1 MRNNL
6 RTKLI
11 AMFMVLILG
20 SFVII
25 SSILFWFLGDYYT
38 KREGATLS
46 QSADRI
52 AEMTVEMLSGGELA
66 GLFSRIYRLNIE
78 SYSQN
83 TGAHIVVFDQ
93 AGNVVEWST
102 SVGDQLMGHSLP
114 QALVAPVLQGEHIL
128 SRTEF
133 GAIFGS
139 TVIVA
144 GSPMEQ
150 NGDVTGGVFCILPT
164 PYLDELRLDVLE
176 MIMLSMVLTL
186 FIAFIMSYV
195 FARYITTPL
204 KQMRDMAKSI
214 AKGNF
219 SERITSVGD
228 DEIGELAA
236 SFNEMTQALDHL
248 EQTRSSF
255 ISNVSHE
262 LRTPMT
268 IIIGFLEG
276 IADGTVPAE
285 KRREYLSIVIQEVRR
300 LSRLVNDL
308 LALSR
313 MESGSKK
320 VNKTAFDIN
329 EELRR
334 GIIRFEQSI
343 TDKNL
348 HVRIAVGEQ
357 SCMVNADRDD
367 IVRVITNLIDNAVK
381 FTPEGGD
388 LFLQV
393 DTRGKKAYVSVKNSG
408 EGIRQ
413 EELQYIWDR
422 FYKTDKS
429 RSSDKKGVGLGLYI
443 VKSIIRA
450 NGEDIWASSREGEYT
465 MFTFT
470 VERAREKYKEA
481 RELKPSSDSPHWQAY
496 RQTENENDKQLKGRD
511 QNGN

>member
-38 KREGATLS
+38 KREGETLS
-46 QSADRI
+46 RSADRI
-52 AEMTVEMLSGGELA
+52 AEMTVEMLSGSEYA
-66 GLFSRIYRLNIE
+66 GLIARVFRLNLE

-93 AGNVVEWST
+93 TGSVLEQSI
-102 SVGDQLMGHSLP
+102 SVGDTLTGRILP
-114 QALVAPVLQGEHIL
+114 QALVAPVLQGEKIL

-133 GAIFGS
+133 ASIL
-139 TVIVA
+139 
-144 GSPMEQ
+144 GSPIVS
-150 NGDVTGGVFCILPT
+150 NDKVTGGVFCILPT
-164 PYLDELRLDVLE
+164 PYLDELRLDMLE
-176 MIMLSMVLTL
+176 MIMFAMVLAL
-186 FIAFIMSYV
+186 VIAFVLSYI
-195 FARYITTPL
+195 FARYISTPL
-204 KQMRDMAKSI
+204 KQMRDMAKNI

-219 SERITSVGD
+219 SARITAVGD
-228 DEIGELAA
+228 DEIGELAQ

-276 IADGTVPAE
+276 IADGTVPQE
-285 KRREYLSIVIQEVRR
+285 KQSEYLAIVIQEVRR

-308 LALSR
+308 LAISR

-320 VNKTAFDIN
+320 VNKTVFDIN
-329 EELRR
+329 EEVRR
-334 GIIRFEQSI
+334 GIIRFENNI
-343 TDKNL
+343 TEKEIQVNL
-348 HVRIAVGEQ
+348 AVEQ
-357 SCMVNADRDD
+357 EKCMVLADRDD
-367 IVRVITNLIDNAVK
+367 ITRVLTNLIDNAVK
-381 FTPEGGD
+381 FTPEGGE
-388 LFLQV
+388 LSLQV
-393 DTRGKKAYVSVKNSG
+393 EGRGKKAYVSVKNSG

-443 VKSIIRA
+443 VKSIIRMG
-450 NGEDIWASSREGEYT
+450 GEDIWASSKEGEYT
-465 MFTFT
+465 VFTFT
-470 VERAREKYKEA
+470 LERAQGKQKEWKNHQEPI
-481 RELKPSSDSPHWQAY
+481 ELQQENNEEQA
-496 RQTENENDKQLKGRD
+496 KGRE
-511 QNGN
+511 QNGD